1 MLKDDPDSSWETLAR
16 RDAYFGVLA
25 EDKYSADKL
34 NANHRNDFFLSGRD
48 HIDAVIGEIER
59 RFGRIP
65 RGSALDFGCGVGRLV
80 IPLAR
85 AFDSVVGV
93 DVSPSMIDEAK
104 RNCESAELGNV
115 EFVLSQ
121 DDFAAHEGGYDFVNT
136 YIVLMHIPTNRGMK
150 ILGRLI
156 DAVNDGGAAAIQLL
170 FARETNLLV
179 KAVAKIRR
187 NFWPL
192 HYAINIL
199 SGKEWNYPLMQM
211 NHYNMNRVLALLHKK
226 GIRTLAVE
234 LSKRSTHQSAT
245 IMFKK

>member
-1 MLKDDPDSSWETLAR
+1 MLKDDPDSSWEALAR

-34 NANHRNDFFLSGRD
+34 NADHRDDFFLSGRD

-59 RFGRIP
+59 RFGSIP
-65 RGSALDFGCGVGRLV
+65 RRSALDFGCGVGRLV

-85 AFDSVVGV
+85 EFDSVVGV

-104 RNCESAELGNV
+104 RNCESAGLRNV
-115 EFVLSQ
+115 EFILSQ
-121 DDFAAHEGGYDFVNT
+121 DDFAAHDSGYDFVNT
-136 YIVLMHIPTNRGMK
+136 YIVLMHIPANRGMK

-170 FARETNLLV
+170 FAREANIFV
-179 KAVAKIRR
+179 KAIAKIRR

-192 HYAINIL
+192 HSAINVL
-199 SGKEWNYPLMQM
+199 SGKKWDCPLMQM
-211 NHYNMNRVLALLHKK
+211 NHYNLNRVLTVLHKK
-226 GIRTLAVE
+226 GIKTLAVE
-234 LSKRSTHQSAT
+234 LSKRSTHHSAT
-245 IMFKK
+245 IMFKR